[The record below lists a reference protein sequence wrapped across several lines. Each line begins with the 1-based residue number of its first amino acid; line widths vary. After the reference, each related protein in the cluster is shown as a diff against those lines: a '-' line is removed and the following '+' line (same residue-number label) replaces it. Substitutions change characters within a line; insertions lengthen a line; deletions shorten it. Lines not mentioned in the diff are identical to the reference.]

1 MHQHTSGDPVSCL
14 FSIRRRDSVGQPLR
28 WPKTCG
34 QPANRQL
41 HQLFLQLVS
50 GWLVSFEPDLRLAN
64 RYTQRHLPEQHTRP
78 DVCRGVVRCKFET
91 GNDADGNR
99 LFVLRIVM
107 DNRIMGGLG
116 FDVLGRGDPQP
127 PGHVH
132 PGWGRRDD
140 VRQRVRCGCPET
152 R

>member
-1 MHQHTSGDPVSCL
+1 MIGGS
-14 FSIRRRDSVGQPLR
+14 PLTAT
-28 WPKTCG
+28 KG
-34 QPANRQL
+34 PALGALSR
-41 HQLFLQLVS
+41 
-50 GWLVSFEPDLRLAN
+50 
-64 RYTQRHLPEQHTRP
+64 
-78 DVCRGVVRCKFET
+78 VVRCKFET

-116 FDVLGRGDPQP
+116 LDVLGRGDPQP
-127 PGHVH
+127 PSHMH
-132 PGWGRRDD
+132 PGCGRRDD